1 MHSISD
7 HLSQFFCINSAPFNS
22 NGCENLSKVYM
33 DWSQF
38 QSEEFIRDFAN
49 SDWQEILG
57 IEDENIDTSIDS
69 FLSRVNN
76 IVYRHVPMAALS
88 KKQRNKKTWITSEI
102 LKAMQRRD
110 SYMRKYL
117 KCKSEESRGFH
128 LQA

>member
-1 MHSISD
+1 MI
-7 HLSQFFCINSAPFNS
+7 
-22 NGCENLSKVYM
+22 
-33 DWSQF
+33 
-38 QSEEFIRDFAN
+38 
-49 SDWQEILG
+49 
-57 IEDENIDTSIDS
+57 IDTSIDS

-76 IVYRHVPMAALS
+76 LVYRHVPMATLS

-117 KCKSEESRGFH
+117 KCKSEESRSFH